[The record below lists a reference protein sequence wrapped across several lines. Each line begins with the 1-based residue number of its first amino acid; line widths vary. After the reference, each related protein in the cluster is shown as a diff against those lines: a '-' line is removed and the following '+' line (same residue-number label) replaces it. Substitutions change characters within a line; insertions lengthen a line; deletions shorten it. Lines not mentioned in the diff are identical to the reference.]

1 MKNLKL
7 FAVVIAIAFAS
18 LSFTTFD
25 NTNVSEQLH
34 NQIVKLL
41 GDTTDIVLADTA
53 EVEVVFTLNT
63 KSEIVILS
71 VDSQNQRIDG
81 FVKYKLNYKK
91 VTVTALNQGQ
101 VYRLPLKIDMK

>member
-7 FAVVIAIAFAS
+7 FALVITIAFAS
-18 LSFTTFD
+18 LSFTTPD
-25 NTNVSEQLH
+25 TEISKQLH

-41 GDTTDIVLADTA
+41 GDTTDITLVNVIKT
-53 EVEVVFTLNT
+53 EVVFTLNV

-71 VDSQNQRIDG
+71 VDSQNQVIDG
-81 FVKYKLNYKK
+81 FVKNKLNYKK

-101 VYRLPLKIDMK
+101 VYHLPLTIKIG